1 MSRCSSLVSP
11 FRPQLPLGHFDC
23 ATSVRFSWL
32 WFCSS
37 IIRCG
42 DCARD
47 PAVFVNYLRPSLHC
61 PAEVQQARTT
71 TETATATKNNNNRNR
86 SSSSSNIGSSNTE
99 NKSSDDGSNISWH
112 VIFVI
117 NNYFAC
123 RHKHKQKGLGG
134 GRRERGREG
143 KEAAQAN
150 IGRHWRASSVLH
162 VLVAQMLLPLTLSPS
177 PPPSFCLA

>member
-1 MSRCSSLVSP
+1 MRLQCGSVGFGTVLASSDVETVPEIPLCLLITYTRHCTARRKCIRRGQRQKQRQRQKITTKQKKSR
-11 FRPQLPLGHFDC
+11 
-23 ATSVRFSWL
+23 
-32 WFCSS
+32 
-37 IIRCG
+37 
-42 DCARD
+42 
-47 PAVFVNYLRPSLHC
+47 
-61 PAEVQQARTT
+61 
-71 TETATATKNNNNRNR
+71 
-86 SSSSSNIGSSNTE
+86 SSSNIGSNKTE

-162 VLVAQMLLPLTLSPS
+162 VLVAQMLLPPTLSLFT